1 MLSLNN
7 FQGCL
12 KGWMQI
18 KQEST
23 EVVTSSR
30 SLHFCNLKQKGRS
43 AQTEFRRGLWI
54 KDFKHTDQ
62 HLIHVRATHVKC
74 LQVPNIIYSMFATPT
89 YIQVFLLDIW
99 NRGKCIY
106 ITKEILLHLLN
117 AIYPFLSKGVNIVSS
132 HFNYEV
138 LILVSFEHWT
148 TPMQKT
154 SFLWNW
160 TSFPL
165 VYEAA
170 TCSSGE
176 RTVFFLLLQCSNIF
190 IAKIMFL
197 NFNSQIG
204 YVIYYMQQIDLCA
217 SRSYS

>member
-18 KQEST
+18 KQENT
-23 EVVTSSR
+23 EVVTNSR

-74 LQVPNIIYSMFATPT
+74 LQLPNIIYSMFATPT

-106 ITKEILLHLLN
+106 ITKESLLHLLN
-117 AIYPFLSKGVNIVSS
+117 AVYPFLSKGVNIVSS
-132 HFNYEV
+132 NFK
-138 LILVSFEHWT
+138 LRSSDIGKLWT
-148 TPMQKT
+148 
-154 SFLWNW
+154 LNN
-160 TSFPL
+160 
-165 VYEAA
+165 
-170 TCSSGE
+170 
-176 RTVFFLLLQCSNIF
+176 SNAENEF
-190 IAKIMFL
+190 SVEL
-197 NFNSQIG
+197 NFVPFGIWG
-204 YVIYYMQQIDLCA
+204 CHAFIWGKDCIFFIIAMQQYLYC
-217 SRSYS
+217 